1 MVQLPPGNDT
11 DPAFMSD
18 IKTAFEQAQ
27 QDVKTL
33 TERPSNDDLL
43 TLYAHFKQGTDG
55 DVSGKRPGMLDM
67 VGRAKYDAWAGL
79 SGTSSDDA
87 KQQYVDKVKEMLG

>member
-1 MVQLPPGNDT
+1 
-11 DPAFMSD
+11 MSD
-18 IKTAFEQAQ
+18 LNAAFEQAQ
-27 QDVKTL
+27 KDVKTL
-33 TERPSNDDLL
+33 TERPSIENLL
-43 TLYAHFKQGTDG
+43 ALYALFKQASEG

>member
-1 MVQLPPGNDT
+1 
-11 DPAFMSD
+11 MSD
-18 IKTAFEQAQ
+18 LNAAFEQAQ
-27 QDVKTL
+27 KDVKTL
-33 TERPSNDDLL
+33 TERPSNENLL
-43 TLYAHFKQGTDG
+43 ALYALFKQASEG